1 MRVIRKP
8 GELIQRVYKREM
20 AQVWRESARAT
31 MDMARAVLDM
41 CPPREP
47 TEPFRSAEGVT
58 DPNKLN

>member
-1 MRVIRKP
+1 MRIIRKP

-31 MDMARAVLDM
+31 MEMARAVLDM

-47 TEPFRSAEGVT
+47 TEPSSSAEAFT